1 MNRNQQYNPHRVVVK
16 AVTWQRDSHGLF
28 DYESCQI
35 TKNLLHASSSCRIV
49 RSDKEVKLIPTNEEA
64 DLDSKILLGIEATIQ
79 GNFRVKGEEEP
90 LWQVVRS
97 LKNTGGCE
105 LSEGSVI
112 KLGRVTFQVKDIG
125 LPKTLTADYQT
136 LSENSSTCKV
146 CYGDTVTPEN
156 PLISPCKCSGSMQY
170 IHLECLQRWLET
182 RTSCR
187 VNAGVITYTWSSLL
201 CELCKSELP
210 MKLPGTDVFILN
222 INRPYILLENQGK
235 NFKGAMHL
243 ISIEE
248 GKNAIL
254 GRGHQ
259 SDVRIPDISVSRGHA
274 TIKYA
279 AGRFFL
285 QDNSSK
291 FGTLILLT
299 NQTMLH
305 SFQPLTLQVGR
316 TVLSLIVRSAL
327 DAKLDE
333 LEDINILC

>member
-1 MNRNQQYNPHRVVVK
+1 MNRNQQYNLHRVVVK

-35 TKNLLHASSSCRIV
+35 TKNLLHASASCRIV
-49 RSDKEVKLIPTNEEA
+49 RSDKEVKFIQVNEEPE
-64 DLDSKILLGIEATIQ
+64 LDSRILIGIEATSQ
-79 GNFRVKGEEEP
+79 GNFRVKVEEEP

-105 LSEGSVI
+105 LAEGSVI
-112 KLGRVTFQVKDIG
+112 KLGRITFQVKDIG
-125 LPKTLTADYQT
+125 LPKTV
-136 LSENSSTCKV
+136 SENNSLPQDNIGSCKV
-146 CYGDTVTPEN
+146 CYGDVSTLDN

-170 IHLECLQRWLET
+170 IHLQCLQKWLET
-182 RTSCR
+182 RISCR
-187 VNAGVITYTWSSLL
+187 VNEGVITYTWTSLL
-201 CELCKSELP
+201 CELCKAEIP
-210 MKLPGTDVFILN
+210 MKLPGTEVFVLN
-222 INRPYILLENQGK
+222 INQPYILLENQGK
-235 NFKGAMHL
+235 NFKGTMHL

-259 SDVRIPDISVSRGHA
+259 SDIRIPDISVSRGHA

-279 AGRFFL
+279 TGRFFL
-285 QDNSSK
+285 QDNNSK
-291 FGTLILLT
+291 FGTLIHLN

-327 DAKLDE
+327 DPKLDE
-333 LEDINILC
+333 FEDINILC